1 MVCTVLNI
9 LRIKGSPQAW
19 PMARLRE
26 YALQWQYTA
35 SGTCCRVTACTLLC
49 TLDIFAELL
58 YLCVRILWMSIPKS
72 VRVFMKFS
80 VGATPF
86 VLRASCFFP
95 LRTLESPLSPF
106 PCFLLPLCARNWLV
120 HIEICSFVP
129 ESVASSAK
137 RAKRGHYCSSVTITY
152 GCNRH
157 NVQWAHSGY
166 PAKCTLELLCFHR
179 YSSDLHAQDQS
190 WL

>member
-26 YALQWQYTA
+26 YALQWQHTA

-49 TLDIFAELL
+49 TPDIFSELS
-58 YLCVRILWMSIPKS
+58 YLCVRILWMSFPKS

-86 VLRASCFFP
+86 VLSASKNPRKSSLTPSLF
-95 LRTLESPLSPF
+95 SPS
-106 PCFLLPLCARNWLV
+106 LCARNWLV

-129 ESVASSAK
+129 ESVSSSAK
-137 RAKRGHYCSSVTITY
+137 RPKREF
-152 GCNRH
+152 GCRLKR
-157 NVQWAHSGY
+157 VQNYH
-166 PAKCTLELLCFHR
+166 P
-179 YSSDLHAQDQS
+179 
-190 WL
+190 

>member
-9 LRIKGSPQAW
+9 LRIKGYPQAW

-49 TLDIFAELL
+49 TPDIFAELS

-86 VLRASCFFP
+86 VLSASKNSRKPSLTPSLF
-95 LRTLESPLSPF
+95 SPS
-106 PCFLLPLCARNWLV
+106 FLCTKLIGTYWDVLLCSR
-120 HIEICSFVP
+120 ICS
-129 ESVASSAK
+129 SSAK
-137 RAKRGHYCSSVTITY
+137 RAKGGHYCSSVTITY
-152 GCNRH
+152 GFNRH